1 MTMNQPGFRVFA
13 LISVGFALKFMS
25 RQFELSGDL
34 SAAAGARLGYHLTAL
49 AILIAAFVCFAWAF
63 KMIFFDKP
71 GTPHNDTPSPP
82 KKPDPVDAYAD
93 TFDPDAAIARYMSRR
108 GDPDS
113 GETPVARPGGFG
125 RKRV

>member
-1 MTMNQPGFRVFA
+1 
-13 LISVGFALKFMS
+13 
-25 RQFELSGDL
+25 
-34 SAAAGARLGYHLTAL
+34 
-49 AILIAAFVCFAWAF
+49 LIAAFVCFAWAF

-71 GTPHNDTPSPP
+71 GTPRNDTPSPP
-82 KKPDPVDAYAD
+82 ETPDPIDAYAE

-113 GETPVARPGGFG
+113 GEAPVARPGGFG